1 MSKSAKYEERRA
13 KSTSLDELH
22 ARYER
27 QSRWFYGIRSNLLRR
42 VAIHAKKHV
51 LDLGCG
57 TGVVTPELKR
67 RAAGMVVRCDY
78 DAEALRYMPSAET
91 PGTAAEAAT
100 LPFPDRTFDLVFTQM
115 FFMWV
120 REVAGALSEISRVLQ
135 PGGHL
140 VAAAEPDYGGRIEHP
155 PALSLGPMLIEQLR
169 RLGANPEIGRKLRG
183 LLLRSG
189 FEVEAGIHPSIFK
202 HDDLLR
208 KWPEELEFLKDCGGE
223 PGTPQELTEDAFLF
237 MPYFWFL
244 ARRPQK

>member
-1 MSKSAKYEERRA
+1 MRLRGMRVRLCLRRWRKMSKSAKYEERRA

-155 PALSLGPMLIEQLR
+155 PALSLGPMLINSC
-169 RLGANPEIGRKLRG
+169 GGSAPTP
-183 LLLRSG
+183 RSG
-189 FEVEAGIHPSIFK
+189 ESCAACCCVPDSRLRQEFTRPSSSTTIS
-202 HDDLLR
+202 
-208 KWPEELEFLKDCGGE
+208 CANG
-223 PGTPQELTEDAFLF
+223 
-237 MPYFWFL
+237 
-244 ARRPQK
+244 RRNLNF